1 MKNSRVPFK
10 YQDILKRFNFRYC
23 DSESIVHWYEH
34 VRIVY
39 GEKAGDVQT
48 KRQFTS
54 IKASSLE
61 ELFMK
66 IDISGTDTE
75 MPLKKFYL
83 YDNYFN
89 ATELEKIKEFCNE
102 RHIRIIK
109 ETVRGDYCTI

>member
-10 YQDILKRFNFRYC
+10 YQDILRRFKVRYC
-23 DSESIVHWYEH
+23 DSESIVHWYEY
-34 VRIVY
+34 VRLVY

-54 IKASSLE
+54 IKAGSLE

-66 IDISGTDTE
+66 IDINCADTE
-75 MPLKKFYL
+75 MPLKKFYI

-89 ATELEKIKEFCNE
+89 VAELEKIKEFCNE
-102 RHIRIIK
+102 RHIRIVKDSVQGGYFSI
-109 ETVRGDYCTI
+109 